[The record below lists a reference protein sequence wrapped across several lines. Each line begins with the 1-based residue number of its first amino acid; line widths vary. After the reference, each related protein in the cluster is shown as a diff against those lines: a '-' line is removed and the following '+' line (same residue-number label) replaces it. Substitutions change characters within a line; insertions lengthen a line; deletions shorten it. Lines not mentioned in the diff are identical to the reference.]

1 MRLGERSMA
10 ELFISYSHSDR
21 KSVSD
26 IAIGLE
32 KTGHQVWWD
41 RRLRAYQD
49 FGKEIEAAIEKA
61 NCAIVAWSA
70 TARNSLWVRAEA
82 TAAWESGKLVQL
94 SLDGAKPPLPFT
106 MVHLLDFS
114 SWDGQLNAMSW
125 HHLQEAIS
133 GASQGALSVTTTLRG
148 PQRVR
153 YNGFSRL
160 VAVGAVCLALIVIA
174 AGLAGI
180 AATGSFSANTFG
192 VISFGMLLIAMLA
205 FAHMLVR
212 VITIY
217 LASR

>member
-70 TARNSLWVRAEA
+70 TARNSLLGPCRSNCGLGVWQTRA
-82 TAAWESGKLVQL
+82 TVFRRSKAAASIY
-94 SLDGAKPPLPFT
+94 DGSPTRFL
-106 MVHLLDFS
+106 
-114 SWDGQLNAMSW
+114 
-125 HHLQEAIS
+125 
-133 GASQGALSVTTTLRG
+133 
-148 PQRVR
+148 
-153 YNGFSRL
+153 
-160 VAVGAVCLALIVIA
+160 
-174 AGLAGI
+174 
-180 AATGSFSANTFG
+180 
-192 VISFGMLLIAMLA
+192 
-205 FAHMLVR
+205 
-212 VITIY
+212 
-217 LASR
+217 